1 MTIAQGIKKQ
11 SVFKKQAGLGVPA
24 SGAGGQILRRTS
36 SVYTLS
42 KGTFESD
49 EIISHQQST
58 GVSFG
63 SDSIAGNHQGLI
75 SPLTFKSWFETMARK
90 VFAAGATTTALT
102 NVTAATTGGSTGT
115 FTRAAG
121 SFLTDGVKIGD
132 VIRLTAGAFNAAN
145 LNLNLGVLNLTATV
159 ATVIPLNGATM
170 VAEGPI
176 AAATVT
182 IPGKRCWTP
191 TSGHTDDSFSIEHW
205 FSDVAQSEV
214 FAGCKVDTFAFG
226 FPTNGAATA
235 DIGLKGG
242 GITTASAEYFTA
254 PTAAPTW
261 GVLHAVNGVLRYAN
275 ANVANVTGLTLNYA
289 GQLET
294 KAVVG
299 ATTVAG
305 AFPHMPRFTGQL
317 TALFADRTYLDA
329 FLNETAMSLS
339 VWAAAGGTAAAD
351 FMGFTLS
358 NVKATDSN
366 RNDAEGPLEIT
377 LPFQALYNP
386 NGGAGTT
393 YEQSTLV
400 IQDSQAV

>member
-1 MTIAQGIKKQ
+1 MPFATGL
-11 SVFKKQAGLGVPA
+11 FKKLKYKKEVTWNLVP
-24 SGAGGQILRRTS
+24 
-36 SVYTLS
+36 
-42 KGTFESD
+42 
-49 EIISHQQST
+49 
-58 GVSFG
+58 
-63 SDSIAGNHQGLI
+63 
-75 SPLTFKSWFETMARK
+75 
-90 VFAAGATTTALT
+90 AAGASQAVRRVTSTLDINKPTYVSPEITPELQIRDARHGAREVAGAIKGLL
-102 NVTAATTGGSTGT
+102 VPQMWQDFTAAALRKLYAATAAIAGASITIAGAGPTYT
-115 FTRAAG
+115 VTRAAG